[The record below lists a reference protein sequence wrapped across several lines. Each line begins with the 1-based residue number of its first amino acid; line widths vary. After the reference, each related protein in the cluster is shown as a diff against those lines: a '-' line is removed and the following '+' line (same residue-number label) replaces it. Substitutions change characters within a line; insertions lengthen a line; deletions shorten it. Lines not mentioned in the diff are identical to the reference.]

1 MAYIALL
8 VAAIIL
14 GLCIGFLRAYGI
26 LLLVDMLTIATSK
39 SQFDPQDVHPGLLRV
54 LAPSLVL
61 TLGATAGLLE
71 TNPILW
77 LICLLPAGALT
88 VPVLKRCCR
97 MSWATAAKT
106 AAITT
111 FVHAM
116 VLLLLYNFG
125 FRFQINADN
134 DGVW

>member
-8 VAAIIL
+8 LVAIIL
-14 GLCIGFLRAYGI
+14 GLCIGFLRAYGL
-26 LLLVDMLTIATSK
+26 LLLVDMVAISTAK
-39 SQFDPQDVHPGLLRV
+39 SQFDPRDDHPGLLRV

-61 TLGATAGLLE
+61 TLSTTVGLLE

-97 MSWATAAKT
+97 MSWTTAAKT

-111 FVHAM
+111 IVHAFF
-116 VLLLLYNFG
+116 LLLLYNFG
-125 FRFQINADN
+125 FSFQIDADN